1 MGLSISDLP
10 PILTLGND
18 DVFEIEQDGVSRK
31 ASKALIE
38 SVLGVATITEIPLEG
53 DVLYYDGSIF
63 RNGPVPRWREVPA
76 VAYTA
81 TAPASTSTITF
92 DGGDPTPEGLN
103 RKALEYF
110 SVGDPVRIEI
120 GAGIFF
126 YGMCTAATNTLLTIA
141 GAILPLDPILSISVG
156 NPDMIRHV
164 RMGVAAATYNSST
177 TLPLTKG
184 CRHRW
189 RGRTGYLVSY
199 SCCHMNTSGTVNV
212 QLQMNGGSNVSTTGV
227 VPAAGASSTVYGN
240 YVDSANGTLIAAN
253 VAISDLQTITATTP
267 VITGLAD
274 FLIIDMYFVV
284 P

>member
-1 MGLSISDLP
+1 MGISISELP
-10 PILTLGND
+10 SILTLNDD
-18 DVFEIEQDGVSRK
+18 DVFEIEQAGVSRK

-53 DVLYYDGSIF
+53 DVLYYDGTSF

-81 TAPASTSTITF
+81 TAPASTSTVTF
-92 DGGDPTPEGLN
+92 NGGDPTPEGLN
-103 RKALEYF
+103 RKAGDYF
-110 SVGDPVRIEI
+110 SVGDPVRVEI
-120 GAGIFF
+120 GAGVFF
-126 YGMCTAATNTLLTIA
+126 YGMCDAVTDTLLTIA
-141 GAILPLDPILSISVG
+141 GAILPLSAILSISVG

-164 RMGVAAATYNSST
+164 RMSFAATGYNTST

-189 RGRTGYLVSY
+189 RGRAGYLVSY

-240 YVDSANGTLIAAN
+240 YTDSANGTLIAAN
-253 VAISDLQTITATTP
+253 VVISNMQTITATTP
-267 VITGLAD
+267 VITGSAD

>member
-18 DVFEIEQDGVSRK
+18 DVFEIEQAGVSRK
-31 ASKALIE
+31 ASKSLIE
-38 SVLGVATITEIPLEG
+38 SVLGVATITEVPLEG
-53 DVLYYDGSIF
+53 DVLYYDGTIF

-81 TAPASTSTITF
+81 TAPATTSTITF
-92 DGGDPTPEGLN
+92 DGGDPTPQGLN
-103 RKALEYF
+103 RKAGDYF
-110 SVGDPVRIEI
+110 AIGDPVRIEI
-120 GAGIFF
+120 GAGVFF
-126 YGMCTAATNTLLTIA
+126 YSMCVAVTNTLLTVA
-141 GAILPLDPILSISVG
+141 GAILPLSPILSISVG

-164 RMGVAAATYNSST
+164 RMGVAGTAYNVHASN
-177 TLPLTKG
+177 PLTRG

-199 SCCHMNTSGTVNV
+199 SCAHMNTSATVNV
-212 QLQMNGGSNVSTTGV
+212 QLQLGGQPDVSTTGV
-227 VPAAGASSTVYGN
+227 VPAAGGATTYGN
-240 YVDSANGTLIAAN
+240 FVDSANGTLIAAN
-253 VAISDLQTITATTP
+253 VDIADMQTITATTP
-267 VITGLAD
+267 VITGSAD

>member
-1 MGLSISDLP
+1 
-10 PILTLGND
+10 
-18 DVFEIEQDGVSRK
+18 
-31 ASKALIE
+31 
-38 SVLGVATITEIPLEG
+38 
-53 DVLYYDGSIF
+53 
-63 RNGPVPRWREVPA
+63 
-76 VAYTA
+76 
-81 TAPASTSTITF
+81 
-92 DGGDPTPEGLN
+92 
-103 RKALEYF
+103 
-110 SVGDPVRIEI
+110 
-120 GAGIFF
+120 
-126 YGMCTAATNTLLTIA
+126 MCTAVTDTLLTVA
-141 GAILPLDPILSISVG
+141 GAILPLNPILSISVG

-164 RMGVAAATYNSST
+164 RMGVAAATYNTST
-177 TLPLTKG
+177 SLVLTKG

-199 SCCHMNTSGTVNV
+199 SCAHMNTSGTVNV